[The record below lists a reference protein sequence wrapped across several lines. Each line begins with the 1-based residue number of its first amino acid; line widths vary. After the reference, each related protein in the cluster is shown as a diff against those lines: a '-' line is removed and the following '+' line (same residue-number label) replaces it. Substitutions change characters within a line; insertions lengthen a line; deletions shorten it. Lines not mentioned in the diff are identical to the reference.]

1 VARHRPGAAPG
12 GLKVKPLIALV
23 GRPNVGKST
32 LFNRLIGRRL
42 ALVEDL
48 PGVTRDRHYAD
59 MSWGGRELTVVDTG
73 GFVPGGSADILE
85 GVRAQAEIAVETCD
99 LVLLLVDGR
108 TGPVAADV
116 ELAALLR
123 KSGKP
128 VLVVVNKLDHP
139 PAAETGAAEFYR
151 LGFAEVFPVSAEHAL
166 GIDALLDAVLVH
178 LPPGAAPAVAATE
191 SEGGEE
197 PIRVAIIGRPNV
209 GKSTLV
215 NALLG
220 QQRLVAGP
228 VPGTTRDPIDTELV
242 VAGRQLILTDTAGIR
257 KKRAL
262 AERVERVSIL
272 GALRSVDRSDVAVLV
287 LDATEPGVEQDA
299 RLAGM
304 VDEKGRPLVVLVNK
318 WDLVGPEGRKQE
330 EFREALKWQ
339 LRFVA
344 HAPILFGS
352 ALSGRHVTK
361 VLDVAVQL
369 YDQSRRRAPTPMLNR
384 LLQKVVDAH
393 PPPAGSGRPLRFYYI
408 TQVALAP
415 PTFALTCNRPRAVS
429 QMYRRYLTNQLREAL
444 SLRVPLHLVFRERP
458 GHDSKPAPK
467 RSHSRR

>member
-1 VARHRPGAAPG
+1 
-12 GLKVKPLIALV
+12 VKPLLALV

-32 LFNRLIGRRL
+32 LFNRLVGRRL
-42 ALVEDL
+42 ALVEDR

-59 MSWGGRELTVVDTG
+59 MSWAGRDLTVVDTG
-73 GFVPGGSADILE
+73 GFVPAGSDDVLE
-85 GVRAQAEIAVETCD
+85 GVRAQAEVAVETCD
-99 LVLLLVDGR
+99 VVLLLVDGR

-139 PAAETGAAEFYR
+139 PAAETGAADFYQ
-151 LGFAEVFPVSAEHAL
+151 LGFPNVFPVSAEHAL
-166 GIDALLDAVLVH
+166 GIDALLDGVLAR
-178 LPPGAAPAVAATE
+178 LSPATE
-191 SEGGEE
+191 VTVLAEE
-197 PIRVAIIGRPNV
+197 AVDDAIRVAIIGRPNV

-215 NALLG
+215 NVLLG
-220 QQRLVAGP
+220 EERLVAGP

-242 VAGRQLILTDTAGIR
+242 LAGRRIVLTDTAGIR

-262 AERVERVSIL
+262 AERIERVSIL

-287 LDATEPGVEQDA
+287 LDATEPGVEQDS

-304 VDEKGRPLVVLVNK
+304 VDEKGRALVVLVNK
-318 WDLVGPEGRKQE
+318 WDLVDRDERKQE
-330 EFREALKWQ
+330 ELRETLKWQ

-352 ALSGRHVTK
+352 ALLGRHVTK

-369 YDQSRRRAPTPMLNR
+369 FDQSRLRVPTPMLNR

-393 PPPAGSGRPLRFYYI
+393 PPPSDRGRPLRFYYI
-408 TQVALAP
+408 TQVANAP
-415 PTFALTCNRPRAVS
+415 PTFALTCNRPRSVTQA
-429 QMYRRYLTNQLREAL
+429 YRRYLTNQLREAL

-458 GHDSKPAPK
+458 GHSSDAARKKP
-467 RSHSRR
+467 RSRR

>member
-1 VARHRPGAAPG
+1 
-12 GLKVKPLIALV
+12 VKPLLALV

-32 LFNRLIGRRL
+32 LFNRLVGRRL
-42 ALVEDL
+42 ALVEDR

-59 MSWGGRELTVVDTG
+59 MSWAGRELTVVDTG
-73 GFVPGGSADILE
+73 GFVPAGSADVLE
-85 GVRAQAEIAVETCD
+85 GVRAQAEVAVETCD
-99 LVLLLVDGR
+99 VVLLLVDGR

-139 PAAETGAAEFYR
+139 PAAETAAAEFYQ
-151 LGFAEVFPVSAEHAL
+151 LGFPDVFPVSAEHAL
-166 GIDALLDAVLVH
+166 GIDALLDGVLAR
-178 LPPGAAPAVAATE
+178 LSPATDVTVP
-191 SEGGEE
+191 SEEADDDA
-197 PIRVAIIGRPNV
+197 IRVAIIGRPNV

-215 NALLG
+215 NVLLG
-220 QQRLVAGP
+220 EERLVAGP

-242 VAGRQLILTDTAGIR
+242 LAGRRIVLTDTAGIR

-262 AERVERVSIL
+262 AERIERVSIL

-287 LDATEPGVEQDA
+287 LDATEPGVEQDS

-304 VDEKGRPLVVLVNK
+304 VDEKGRALVVLVNK
-318 WDLVGPEGRKQE
+318 WDLVDRDTRKQE
-330 EFREALKWQ
+330 ELRETLKWQ

-352 ALSGRHVTK
+352 ALLGRHVTK

-369 YDQSRRRAPTPMLNR
+369 FDQSRMRVATPMLNR

-393 PPPAGSGRPLRFYYI
+393 PPPSDRGRPLRFYYI
-408 TQVALAP
+408 TQVANAP
-415 PTFALTCNRPRAVS
+415 LTFALTCNRPRSVTQA
-429 QMYRRYLTNQLREAL
+429 YRRYLTNQMREAL

-458 GHDSKPAPK
+458 GHSSETARK
-467 RSHSRR
+467 RPRSRR

>member
-1 VARHRPGAAPG
+1 
-12 GLKVKPLIALV
+12 VKPLLALV

-32 LFNRLIGRRL
+32 LFNRLVGRRL

-59 MSWGGRELTVVDTG
+59 ISWAGRELSLVDTG
-73 GFVPGGSADILE
+73 GFVPGGSDDVLE

-99 LVLLLVDGR
+99 VVLLLVDGR

-128 VLVVVNKLDHP
+128 VLVVANKLDHP
-139 PAAETGAAEFYR
+139 PAAEAGAAEFYQ
-151 LGFAEVFPVSAEHAL
+151 LGFPEVFPVSAEHAL
-166 GIDALLDAVLVH
+166 GIDGLLDAVVAH
-178 LPPGAAPAVAATE
+178 LPPAAEVSPPD
-191 SEGGEE
+191 SEGSDDV
-197 PIRVAIIGRPNV
+197 IRVAIIGRPNV

-220 QQRLVAGP
+220 EERQVAGP
-228 VPGTTRDPIDTELV
+228 VPGTTRDPIDTELLH
-242 VAGRQLILTDTAGIR
+242 AGRRIVLTDTAGIR
-257 KKRAL
+257 KKRAS

-304 VDEKGRPLVVLVNK
+304 VEQKGRALVVLVNK
-318 WDLVGPEGRKQE
+318 WDLIGKDGRKQE

-344 HAPILFGS
+344 YAPILFGS
-352 ALSGRHVTK
+352 ALQKRQVSK

-369 YDQSRRRAPTPMLNR
+369 FDQFRFRAPTPMLNR

-393 PPPAGSGRPLRFYYI
+393 PPPSDSGKPLRFYYI
-408 TQVALAP
+408 TQVANSP
-415 PTFALTCNRPRAVS
+415 PTFALTCNRPRSVTQA
-429 QMYRRYLTNQLREAL
+429 YRRYLTNQLREAL
-444 SLRVPLHLVFRERP
+444 ALRVPLHLVFRERP
-458 GHDSKPAPK
+458 GHSSPSPRK
-467 RSHSRR
+467 RQRT

>member
-1 VARHRPGAAPG
+1 M
-12 GLKVKPLIALV
+12 KPLIALV

-59 MSWGGRELTVVDTG
+59 MSWGDRELTVVDTG
-73 GFVPGGSADILE
+73 GFIPGGSLDILE
-85 GVRAQAEIAVETCD
+85 GVRAQAEIAVETSD
-99 LVLLLVDGR
+99 LVLLVVDGR
-108 TGPVAADV
+108 TGPVAADS
-116 ELAALLR
+116 ELASLLR
-123 KSGKP
+123 KSGRP
-128 VLVVVNKLDHP
+128 VLVVVNKLDHAP
-139 PAAETGAAEFYR
+139 VAETAAAEFYG
-151 LGFAEVFPVSAEHAL
+151 LGFPDVLPVSAEHAL
-166 GIDALLDAVLVH
+166 GIDSLLDAVLAH
-178 LPPGAAPAVAATE
+178 LPPEIDAPVSEPELEGA
-191 SEGGEE
+191 E

-215 NALLG
+215 NSLLG
-220 QQRLVAGP
+220 QQRVVAGP

-242 VAGRQLILTDTAGIR
+242 VGERHFILTDTAGIR
-257 KKRAL
+257 KKRSL

-304 VDEKGRPLVVLVNK
+304 VDEKGKPLVVLVNK
-318 WDLVGPEGRKQE
+318 WDLVDAESHKQE
-330 EFREALKWQ
+330 EYRAALKWQ

-352 ALSGRHVTK
+352 ALTRRSVTK
-361 VLDVAVQL
+361 VLEVVVQL
-369 YDQSRRRAPTPMLNR
+369 FDQSRRRAPTPMLNR
-384 LLQKVVDAH
+384 LLQKVVDSH

-408 TQVALAP
+408 TQVALSP

-458 GHDSKPAPK
+458 GHESKPAPK
-467 RSHSRR
+467 RSRSRR

>member
-1 VARHRPGAAPG
+1 
-12 GLKVKPLIALV
+12 LKPLIALV

-42 ALVEDL
+42 ALVEDM

-59 MSWGGRELTVVDTG
+59 MSWEGRDLTVVDTG
-73 GFVPGGSADILE
+73 GFVPAGSEDVLA
-85 GVRAQAEIAVETCD
+85 GVRAQAEIAIETCD
-99 LVLLLVDGR
+99 VVLLLVDGR
-108 TGPVAADV
+108 TGPVAADN

-139 PAAETGAAEFYR
+139 PAAATGAAEFYG
-151 LGFAEVFPVSAEHAL
+151 LGFSEVFAVSAEHAL
-166 GIDALLDAVLVH
+166 GIDALLDAVLTH
-178 LPPGAAPAVAATE
+178 LPAAEEAPLVPTE
-191 SEGGEE
+191 EGTEA
-197 PIRVAIIGRPNV
+197 IRVAIIGRPNV

-220 QQRLVAGP
+220 EERLVAGP

-304 VDEKGRPLVVLVNK
+304 VDEKGRALVVLVNK
-318 WDLVGPEGRKQE
+318 WDLVDGRKQE

-344 HAPILFGS
+344 HAPIIFGS
-352 ALSGRHVTK
+352 ALHGRQVTK

-369 YDQSRRRAPTPMLNR
+369 FDQSRSRAPTPMLNR

-393 PPPAGSGRPLRFYYI
+393 PPPSDSGRPLRFYYI
-408 TQVALAP
+408 TQVANAP

-429 QMYRRYLTNQLREAL
+429 QMYRRYLTNQFREAL

-458 GHDSKPAPK
+458 GHSSKPNPK
-467 RSHSRR
+467 RTRAKPNPKRTRSRRR

>member
-1 VARHRPGAAPG
+1 M
-12 GLKVKPLIALV
+12 KPLIALV

-42 ALVEDL
+42 ALVEDM

-59 MSWGGRELTVVDTG
+59 LSWAGRELTVVDTG
-73 GFVPGGSADILE
+73 GFVPAGSADVLA
-85 GVRAQAEIAVETCD
+85 GVRAQAEVAVETCD
-99 LVLLLVDGR
+99 VVLLVVDGR
-108 TGPVAADV
+108 AGPVAADA

-128 VLVVVNKLDHP
+128 VLVVVNKLDHS
-139 PAAETGAAEFYR
+139 PAAETGAAEFYG
-151 LGFAEVFPVSAEHAL
+151 LGFREVFPVSAEHAL
-166 GIDALLDAVLVH
+166 GIDALLDAVLALV
-178 LPPGAAPAVAATE
+178 PPALEEAPPQPSDVD
-191 SEGGEE
+191 E

-220 QQRLVAGP
+220 QERVLAGP
-228 VPGTTRDPIDTELV
+228 VPGTTRDPIDSEL
-242 VAGRQLILTDTAGIR
+242 AFDGRRIVLTDTAGIR

-304 VDEKGRPLVVLVNK
+304 VDEKGRALVVYVNK
-318 WDLVGPEGRKQE
+318 WDLLDREGRKQE
-330 EFREALKWQ
+330 ELREALKWQ

-352 ALSGRHVTK
+352 ALHGRHVSK
-361 VLDVAVQL
+361 VLEVAVQL
-369 YDQSRRRAPTPMLNR
+369 FDQSRLKAPTPMLNR

-393 PPPAGSGRPLRFYYI
+393 PPPSDRGRPLKFYYI
-408 TQVALAP
+408 TQVAIAP
-415 PTFALTCNRPRAVS
+415 PTFALTCNRPRSVS

-444 SLRVPLHLVFRERP
+444 GLRVPLHLVFRERP
-458 GHDSKPAPK
+458 GHESKPSPGRT
-467 RSHSRR
+467 RSRG

>member
-1 VARHRPGAAPG
+1 M
-12 GLKVKPLIALV
+12 KPLVALV

-32 LFNRLIGRRL
+32 LFNRLVGRRL
-42 ALVEDL
+42 ALVEDR

-59 MSWGGRELTVVDTG
+59 MSWAGRELSIVDTG
-73 GFVPGGSADILE
+73 GFVPSGSEDVLA

-99 LVLLLVDGR
+99 VVLLLVDGR
-108 TGPVAADV
+108 TGPMAADT

-123 KSGKP
+123 RSGKP

-139 PAAETGAAEFYR
+139 PVAETAAAEFYQ
-151 LGFAEVFPVSAEHAL
+151 LGFPEVFPVSAEHAL
-166 GIDALLDAVLVH
+166 GIDALLDSVLTH
-178 LPPGAAPAVAATE
+178 LPPGADATAD
-191 SEGGEE
+191 EE
-197 PIRVAIIGRPNV
+197 EELSDAIRVAIIGRPNV

-220 QQRLVAGP
+220 QERQVSGP
-228 VPGTTRDPIDTELV
+228 VPGTTRDPIDSELV
-242 VAGRQLILTDTAGIR
+242 HAGRRLVLTDTAGIR
-257 KKRAL
+257 KKRAS

-304 VDEKGRPLVVLVNK
+304 VEEKGRALVVFVNK
-318 WDLVGPEGRKQE
+318 WDLVKKDGRKQE

-344 HAPILFGS
+344 YAPILFGS
-352 ALSGRHVTK
+352 ALQARQVEK
-361 VLDVAVQL
+361 VLDVAIQL
-369 YDQSRRRAPTPMLNR
+369 FDQFRFRAPTPMLNR

-393 PPPAGSGRPLRFYYI
+393 PAPSDRGRPLRFYYI
-408 TQVALAP
+408 TQVASSP
-415 PTFALTCNRPRAVS
+415 PTFALTCNRPGSVTQA
-429 QMYRRYLTNQLREAL
+429 YRRYLTNQLREAL
-444 SLRVPLHLVFRERP
+444 QLRVPLHLVFRARP
-458 GHDSKPAPK
+458 GHSGSP
-467 RSHSRR
+467 SRKGARD

>member
-1 VARHRPGAAPG
+1 VR
-12 GLKVKPLIALV
+12 PLIALV

-59 MSWGGRELTVVDTG
+59 MSWRDRELTVVDTG
-73 GFVPGGSADILE
+73 GFVPAGSDDILE
-85 GVRAQAEIAVETCD
+85 GVRAQAEIAVGTCD
-99 LVLLLVDGR
+99 LVLLVVDGR
-108 TGPVAADV
+108 TGPVAADA
-116 ELAALLR
+116 EFGALLR
-123 KSGKP
+123 RSGKP
-128 VLVVVNKLDHP
+128 VLVAVNKLDHA
-139 PAAETGAAEFYR
+139 PAAETGAAEFYG
-151 LGFAEVFPVSAEHAL
+151 LGFPDVLPVSAEHAL
-166 GIDALLDAVLVH
+166 GIDALLDAVLGH
-178 LPPGAAPAVAATE
+178 LPAEAETPASGVE
-191 SEGGEE
+191 SKDGDEA
-197 PIRVAIIGRPNV
+197 IRVAIIGRPNV

-215 NALLG
+215 NALLD

-242 VAGRQLILTDTAGIR
+242 VGDRHLVLTDTAGIR
-257 KKRAL
+257 KKRAF

-318 WDLVGPEGRKQE
+318 WDLVDGDGRKQE

-352 ALSGRHVTK
+352 ALKRRSVAK
-361 VLDVAVQL
+361 VLEVAVQL
-369 YDQSRRRAPTPMLNR
+369 FDQSRRRAPTPMLNR

-393 PPPAGSGRPLRFYYI
+393 PPPADSGRPLRFYYI

-429 QMYRRYLTNQLREAL
+429 QTYRRYLTNQLREAL

-458 GHDSKPAPK
+458 GHVSKPASK
-467 RSHSRR
+467 RSRSRR

>member
-1 VARHRPGAAPG
+1 
-12 GLKVKPLIALV
+12 VKPLLALV
-23 GRPNVGKST
+23 GHPNVGKST
-32 LFNRLIGRRL
+32 LFNRLVGKRL
-42 ALVEDL
+42 ALVEDM

-59 MSWGGRELTVVDTG
+59 ISWEGRELSVVDTG
-73 GFVPGGSADILE
+73 GFVPGGSDDVLE

-99 LVLLLVDGR
+99 VVLLLVDGR
-108 TGPVAADV
+108 TGPVGADV

-139 PAAETGAAEFYR
+139 PAADAAAAEFYG
-151 LGFAEVFPVSAEHAL
+151 LGFPGVFPVSAEHAL
-166 GIDALLDAVLVH
+166 GIDALLDGVLRH
-178 LPPGAAPAVAATE
+178 LPPASEAEAAELEP
-191 SEGGEE
+191 GDE

-220 QQRLVAGP
+220 EERVVAGP
-228 VPGTTRDPIDTELV
+228 VPGTTRDSIDTELQH
-242 VAGRQLILTDTAGIR
+242 AGRRVILTDTAGIR

-287 LDATEPGVEQDA
+287 LDATEPGVEQDS

-304 VDEKGRPLVVLVNK
+304 VEEKGRALVVLVNK
-318 WDLVGPEGRKQE
+318 WDLVDRESRKQE
-330 EFREALKWQ
+330 ELRDALKWQ

-344 HAPILFGS
+344 HAPIVFGS
-352 ALSGRHVTK
+352 ALKARQVSK

-369 YDQSRRRAPTPMLNR
+369 FDQFRVRVPTPMLNR
-384 LLQKVVDAH
+384 LLQKVVESH
-393 PPPAGSGRPLRFYYI
+393 PAPSDHGRPLRFYYV
-408 TQVALAP
+408 TQVAAAP
-415 PTFALTCNRPRAVS
+415 PTFAITCNRPRSVTQA
-429 QMYRRYLTNQLREAL
+429 YRRYLINQLREAL
-444 SLRVPLHLVFRERP
+444 ALRVPLHLVFRERP
-458 GHDSKPAPK
+458 GHTDPTARKKSPG
-467 RSHSRR
+467 RR

>member
-1 VARHRPGAAPG
+1 M
-12 GLKVKPLIALV
+12 KPLLALV

-32 LFNRLIGRRL
+32 LFNRLVGRRL

-59 MSWGGRELTVVDTG
+59 LSWAGRELTLVDTG
-73 GFVPGGSADILE
+73 GFVPGGSDDVLE
-85 GVRAQAEIAVETCD
+85 GVRAQAEIAVKTCD
-99 LVLLLVDGR
+99 VVLLLVDGR
-108 TGPVAADV
+108 TGPVAADS

-139 PAAETGAAEFYR
+139 PAADAGAAEFYQ
-151 LGFAEVFPVSAEHAL
+151 LGFPEVFPVSAEHAL
-166 GIDALLDAVLVH
+166 GIDALLDAVAAH
-178 LPPGAAPAVAATE
+178 LPPEVDVGPSTSEEVEGA
-191 SEGGEE
+191 
-197 PIRVAIIGRPNV
+197 IRVAIIGRPNV

-220 QQRLVAGP
+220 EERQVAGP
-228 VPGTTRDPIDTELV
+228 VPGTTRDPIDSELV
-242 VAGRQLILTDTAGIR
+242 HSGRRIILTDTAGIR
-257 KKRAL
+257 KKRAS

-304 VDEKGRPLVVLVNK
+304 VEEKGRALVVLVNK
-318 WDLVGPEGRKQE
+318 WDLIGKDGRKQE

-344 HAPILFGS
+344 YAPILFGS
-352 ALSGRHVTK
+352 ALQGRQVSK

-369 YDQSRRRAPTPMLNR
+369 FDQFRFRAPTPMLNR

-393 PPPAGSGRPLRFYYI
+393 PAPSDRGRPLRFYYI
-408 TQVALAP
+408 TQVANSP
-415 PTFALTCNRPRAVS
+415 PTFALTCNRPRSVTQA
-429 QMYRRYLTNQLREAL
+429 YRRYLTNQLREAL
-444 SLRVPLHLVFRERP
+444 ALRVPLHLVFRERP
-458 GHDSKPAPK
+458 GHSSPSPRK
-467 RSHSRR
+467 RQRT

>member
-1 VARHRPGAAPG
+1 MARHRPGSPQG
-12 GLKVKPLIALV
+12 GVAVKPLIALV

-42 ALVEDL
+42 ALVENV

-59 MSWGGRELTVVDTG
+59 MSWAGRDLTVVDTG
-73 GFVPGGSADILE
+73 GFVPAGSDDVLA

-99 LVLLLVDGR
+99 VVLLVVDGR
-108 TGPVAADV
+108 EGPVAADV

-139 PAAETGAAEFYR
+139 PTAEMGAAEFYS
-151 LGFAEVFPVSAEHAL
+151 LGFMDVFAISAEHAL
-166 GIDALLDAVLVH
+166 GIDALLDAL
-178 LPPGAAPAVAATE
+178 LPRLPAATGAALEEPLR
-191 SEGGEE
+191 SNE

-220 QQRLVAGP
+220 EERLVAGP
-228 VPGTTRDPIDTELV
+228 VPGTTRDPIDAELSFD
-242 VAGRQLILTDTAGIR
+242 GRRIVLTDTAGIR
-257 KKRAL
+257 KKRAS
-262 AERVERVSIL
+262 AERIERVSIL
-272 GALRSVDRSDVAVLV
+272 GALRSVDRSDVALLV

-304 VDEKGRPLVVLVNK
+304 VEEKGRALVTLVNK
-318 WDLVGPEGRKQE
+318 WDLVAREAHKQE
-330 EFREALKWQ
+330 EIREALKWQ
-339 LRFVA
+339 LRFVP

-352 ALSGRHVTK
+352 ALQRRQIRK
-361 VLDVAVQL
+361 VLEIAVQL
-369 YDQSRRRAPTPMLNR
+369 FDQSRFRAPTPMLNR

-393 PPPAGSGRPLRFYYI
+393 PAPSDRGRPLRFYYI
-408 TQVALAP
+408 TQVAVAP
-415 PTFALTCNRPRAVS
+415 PTFALTCNRPRSVS
-429 QMYRRYLTNQLREAL
+429 LMYRRYLTNQFREAL
-444 SLRVPLHLVFRERP
+444 ALRVPLHLVFRARP
-458 GHDSKPAPK
+458 GHESKPAA
-467 RSHSRR
+467 RRLRSRR

>member
-1 VARHRPGAAPG
+1 M
-12 GLKVKPLIALV
+12 KPLLALV

-32 LFNRLIGRRL
+32 LFNRLVGRRL

-59 MSWGGRELTVVDTG
+59 IAWAGRELSLVDTG
-73 GFVPGGSADILE
+73 GFVPGGSEDVLE

-99 LVLLLVDGR
+99 VVLLLVDGR
-108 TGPVAADV
+108 TGPVAADE

-139 PAAETGAAEFYR
+139 PTAEAGAAEFYR
-151 LGFAEVFPVSAEHAL
+151 LGFPEVLAVSAEHAL
-166 GIDALLDAVLVH
+166 GVDALLDAAVAH
-178 LPPGAAPAVAATE
+178 LPPAPEVQGPG
-191 SEGGEE
+191 SEEGVDE

-220 QQRLVAGP
+220 EERQVAGP
-228 VPGTTRDPIDTELV
+228 VPGTTRDPIDSELV
-242 VAGRQLILTDTAGIR
+242 HSGRRIVLTDTAGIR
-257 KKRAL
+257 KKRAS

-304 VDEKGRPLVVLVNK
+304 VEEKGRALVVLVNK
-318 WDLVGPEGRKQE
+318 WDLIGKDGRKQE
-330 EFREALKWQ
+330 EFREELKWQ

-344 HAPILFGS
+344 YAPILFGS
-352 ALSGRHVTK
+352 ALQKRQVTK
-361 VLDVAVQL
+361 VLDIAVQL
-369 YDQSRRRAPTPMLNR
+369 FDQFRSRAPTPMLNR

-393 PPPAGSGRPLRFYYI
+393 PPPSDSGRPLRFYYI
-408 TQVALAP
+408 TQVANSP
-415 PTFALTCNRPRAVS
+415 PTFALTCNRPKSVTQA
-429 QMYRRYLTNQLREAL
+429 YRRYLTNQFREAL
-444 SLRVPLHLVFRERP
+444 ALRVPLHLVFRERP
-458 GHDSKPAPK
+458 GHSSPSPERRQRSK
-467 RSHSRR
+467 RN